1 LKIGLTYLKG
11 AVPGFEEFGNLPTNL
26 VKSNGLI
33 NGLPAHNELDA
44 MILPGGTLIESNS
57 MDDELFNE
65 IKLMANE
72 GKPIIGICAGYQ
84 VLGNKIDIGRK
95 SPTPIIKEGLG
106 ILDVEFSPLISNDR
120 IIAEVA
126 SKCFLTDNE

>member
-1 LKIGLTYLKG
+1 MKIGLTYLKG

-65 IKLMANE
+65 KGLFKLYMQDE
-72 GKPIIGICAGYQ
+72 Y
-84 VLGNKIDIGRK
+84 
-95 SPTPIIKEGLG
+95 S
-106 ILDVEFSPLISNDR
+106 
-120 IIAEVA
+120 
-126 SKCFLTDNE
+126 LTTIP